1 MVLLRDPYKTMNKK
15 PKPNLLFAFSSES
28 HKLWCSDKA
37 AMERLSSIADHSWLQ
52 LEGTQALNASGY
64 ARFGPNEDVHSRE
77 LLMASI
83 GEIDALVIHDGS
95 PLIDAE
101 ILRHAPRL
109 KFICDVEGDRFGFR
123 FNLEDCWQAGVRT
136 IDTNNG
142 NSYPVAEWALGLI
155 LVSLRNA
162 GTFFRGEINSDS
174 YTATAED
181 KSKIRDLF
189 GSSVGLI
196 GGGFIAQRLIS
207 FLRPFECNIV
217 VHDPYIS
224 KAMAHSV
231 GFDLAP
237 LDVVMQQDV
246 VVCLVPITPAT
257 KGLISEKEFSLMN
270 SGSVFINVSRG
281 AVVDTNALINR
292 LRHGDIVAGLDVFD
306 PEPIPQNHPIK
317 SMPNVF
323 LTPHIAAYGNR
334 TITNFTLM
342 IDELE
347 RHLSGIETRFDLTP
361 TTRANR
367 RGEPPIQSA
376 Q

>member
-1 MVLLRDPYKTMNKK
+1 MTNQT
-15 PKPNLLFAFSSES
+15 KPNLLFAFSLES
-28 HKLWCSDKA
+28 YQMWCSDKN
-37 AMERLSSIADHSWLQ
+37 AMARLSSIANHSWLQ

-64 ARFGPNEDVHSRE
+64 ARFGPNEDDNSRD
-77 LLMASI
+77 LLKAALR
-83 GEIDALVIHDGS
+83 EVDALVIHDGS
-95 PLIDAE
+95 PLIDAD
-101 ILRHAPRL
+101 ILQHAPRL

-123 FNLEDCWQAGVRT
+123 FNLDDCWQAGVRT

-155 LVSLRNA
+155 LISLRNA
-162 GTFFRGEINSDS
+162 GTFFRGEINSAS
-174 YTATAED
+174 YSASPED

-189 GSSVGLI
+189 GRSVGLV

-207 FLRPFECNIV
+207 FLRPFECDIV

-231 GFDLAP
+231 GFDLTS

-257 KGLISEKEFSLMN
+257 KGMIGKKELALMN
-270 SGSVFINVSRG
+270 PGAVFVNVSRG
-281 AVVDTNALINR
+281 AVVDTSALIDR
-292 LRHGDIVAGLDVFD
+292 LRLGDIVAGLDVFD

-317 SMPNVF
+317 SMSNVF
-323 LTPHIAAYGNR
+323 LSPHVAAYGNGK
-334 TITNFTLM
+334 ITNFTLM

-347 RHLSGIETRFDLTP
+347 RHLSGLETRYDLTP
-361 TTRANR
+361 SSRANR